1 MINVGSHVSSF
12 RYSEVYKI
20 VYPRRHEGI
29 YKNRGDNPWVS
40 IRIRQ
45 GVGRDPSKWFSN
57 QLRVIAEVSRRYGDG
72 RAMLGTRGDIEIFK
86 VDFRLFDEVVAR
98 LREVGLDPRD
108 SCGNSVRNPIPCTS
122 QFCPYAHI
130 NAEALSTFIGDYFRY
145 RSEYE
150 YPSLPHR
157 IKISISACERA
168 CAAPVAQDIGIVA
181 KPNGKFDV
189 YLGGGIGEHA
199 FSAKLAFTDVDA
211 EDLLPICIGVAE
223 VFRRSGE
230 RRGFKWVVK
239 LRGLDR
245 VKEEVMAIAREVK
258 PKLPKP
264 PDLSPKLIKSRIAVI
279 KYPTGW
285 VSADELVQLADV
297 ADKYG
302 FGYVLLFNNQSV
314 YIPIREN
321 VDRIAELG
329 NYEIRDPGP
338 IYPEGPIT
346 VACLGNELCPPGLID
361 TTGLGRKIHVHLSKL
376 NEPIR
381 VSVSG
386 CTHNCA
392 MTWVSDIGLEPFG
405 SKTRILITV
414 GGSPTALGLVIGT
427 VDPGDAELAVQV
439 LLDMYRKSGIHGVRD
454 FVTKVGV
461 DTVRNELAKYV
472 LSFKPPDKDISIV
485 FGPD

>member
-1 MINVGSHVSSF
+1 MSSF

-57 QLRVIAEVSRRYGDG
+57 QLRVIAEVSSRYGDG

-199 FSAKLAFTDVDA
+199 FSAKLAFTDVNA

-239 LRGLDR
+239 LRGLDK

-297 ADKYG
+297 AEKYG

-376 NEPIR
+376 NEPII

-392 MTWVSDIGLEPFG
+392 ITWVSDIGLEPFG
-405 SKTRILITV
+405 SRTRILITV
-414 GGSPTALGLVIGT
+414 GGSSTALGLVIGT

-454 FVTKVGV
+454 FVTRVGL
-461 DTVRNELAKYV
+461 DAVRNELAKYV
-472 LSFKPPDKDISIV
+472 PSFKPPDKDISIV

>member
-1 MINVGSHVSSF
+1 MSSF
-12 RYSEVYKI
+12 KYSDVYKV

-57 QLRVIAEVSRRYGDG
+57 QLRVIAEVSKAYSDG

-86 VDFRLFDEVVAR
+86 VDFRLFDEVVTR
-98 LREVGLDPRD
+98 LKEAGLDPRD

-122 QFCPYAHI
+122 QFCPYAHV
-130 NAEALSTFIGDYFRY
+130 NAEVLSTFIGDYFRY
-145 RSEYE
+145 KSEYE
-150 YPSLPHR
+150 QPSLPHR

-168 CAAPVAQDIGIVA
+168 CAVPVAQDIGIVA
-181 KPNGKFDV
+181 KSNGKFDI

-211 EDLLPICIGVAE
+211 EDLLPICMGVAE
-223 VFRRSGE
+223 VFRRSDE

-239 LRGLDR
+239 LRGLDKA
-245 VKEEVMAIAREVK
+245 KEEVLAIAREVK

-264 PDLSPKLIKSRIAVI
+264 PDPTPRFIKSRIVKI
-279 KYPTGW
+279 PYPTGW
-285 VSADELVQLADV
+285 VAADELIRLANV
-297 ADKYG
+297 ADRYG
-302 FGYVLLFNNQSV
+302 FGYVLLFNNQSI
-314 YIPIREN
+314 YIPIREE
-321 VDRIAELG
+321 VDRIEELS
-329 NYEIRDPGP
+329 NYEVRDPGP
-338 IYPEGPIT
+338 MYPDGPTT

-361 TTGLGRKIHVHLSKL
+361 TTGLGRKIHIHLSKL

-381 VSVSG
+381 VGISG
-386 CTHNCA
+386 CTHDCGMSWIA
-392 MTWVSDIGLEPFG
+392 DIGLEPFG
-405 SKTRILITV
+405 SKTRILITM
-414 GGSPTALGLVIGT
+414 GGSLTTLGFVIGT

-439 LLDMYRKSGIHGVRD
+439 LLDMYRRSGVRGVRN
-454 FVTKVGV
+454 FVIKVGV
-461 DTVRNELAKYV
+461 DAIRSELTRLV
-472 LSFKPPDKDISIV
+472 SSFRSPDKDINIV

>member
-1 MINVGSHVSSF
+1 MSSF
-12 RYSEVYKI
+12 KYSDVYRI

-57 QLRVIAEVSRRYGDG
+57 QLRVIAEVSKVYGDG

-86 VDFRLFDEVVAR
+86 VDFRLFDEVVAK
-98 LREVGLDPRD
+98 LKEVGLDPRD

-150 YPSLPHR
+150 QPSLPHR

-168 CAAPVAQDIGIVA
+168 CAVPVAQDIGIVA

-211 EDLLPICIGVAE
+211 EDLLPICVGVAE

-239 LRGLDR
+239 LRGLDK
-245 VKEEVMAIAREVK
+245 VKEEVMAIAREIK

-264 PDLSPKLIKSRIAVI
+264 PDLTPRFIKSRIV
-279 KYPTGW
+279 KVPYPTGW
-285 VSADELVQLADV
+285 VTADELIKLADV
-297 ADKYG
+297 AERYG

-314 YIPIREN
+314 YIPIREGVN
-321 VDRIAELG
+321 KIEELN

-361 TTGLGRKIHVHLSKL
+361 TTGLGRKIHVHLSRL

-381 VSVSG
+381 VGISG
-386 CTHNCA
+386 CTHDCG
-392 MTWVSDIGLEPFG
+392 MSWVSDIGFEPFG
-405 SKTRILITV
+405 SKTRILITM
-414 GGSPTALGLVIGT
+414 GGSPTALGFVIGT
-427 VDPGDAELAVQV
+427 VDPGDAELAAQV
-439 LLDMYRKSGIHGVRD
+439 LLEMYRESGVRGVRD

-461 DTVRNELAKYV
+461 DTIRSELVKRAP
-472 LSFKPPDKDISIV
+472 SFKPPDKDISIV